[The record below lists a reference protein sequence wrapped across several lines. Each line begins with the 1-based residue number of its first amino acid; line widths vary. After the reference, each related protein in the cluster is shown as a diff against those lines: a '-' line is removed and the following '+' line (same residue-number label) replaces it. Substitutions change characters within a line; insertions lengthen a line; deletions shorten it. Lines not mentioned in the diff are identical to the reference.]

1 MKKTAQTMPNGDV
14 ITTNQYLDET
24 IESFEKRGMN
34 DGSND
39 DLIKELTIQKLE
51 ACRRVLY
58 QMYNKADEVKIEI
71 DLKKHIINLGG
82 NPGLKLPEIV

>member
-34 DGSND
+34 DG
-39 DLIKELTIQKLE
+39 
-51 ACRRVLY
+51 
-58 QMYNKADEVKIEI
+58 
-71 DLKKHIINLGG
+71 
-82 NPGLKLPEIV
+82 